1 MELTYR
7 LNENELNDDF
17 IKTIKRL
24 YKGKNI
30 EVTIQVQ
37 EDETSYLMKSEANR
51 KQLLSAVKDV
61 EKRKGLQELDVEKL
75 KSLLK

>member
-1 MELTYR
+1 
-7 LNENELNDDF
+7 
-17 IKTIKRL
+17 
-24 YKGKNI
+24 
-30 EVTIQVQ
+30 
-37 EDETSYLMKSEANR
+37 MKSEANR

>member
-37 EDETSYLMKSEANR
+37 EDETSY
-51 KQLLSAVKDV
+51 
-61 EKRKGLQELDVEKL
+61 
-75 KSLLK
+75 